1 MRRLEKASRWA
12 QEAQRATGGIF
23 WNVWVLLATPAVWLA
38 WSVIFFIIA
47 MLAFLWTSGTDKS
60 PTPPTSR
67 EALAPRVIVTA
78 VFALGALFFVL
89 IIRTFQSYGLSE
101 GRKML
106 TSSPPMDAHMIGHPL
121 SPIGTRESATQAP
134 LPRAPDLLSTPQPK
148 GELHLLPQ

>member
-106 TSSPPMDAHMIGHPL
+106 TS
-121 SPIGTRESATQAP
+121 
-134 LPRAPDLLSTPQPK
+134 
-148 GELHLLPQ
+148 